1 MIQIIM
7 NNIIKWGNKPAYN
20 ISTIHLYC
28 IVILLLFINY
38 NDLDNYIHVIHSMNG
53 SILDKGFDEKVSL
66 LVKLPE
72 TQLGKLKERFP
83 MTEMNHF

>member
-1 MIQIIM
+1 MTHG
-7 NNIIKWGNKPAYN
+7 KLALTH
-20 ISTIHLYC
+20 STIEAYVEYIKLK
-28 IVILLLFINY
+28 LSINY
-38 NDLDNYIHVIHSMNG
+38 NELDNYIHVIHSMNG